1 MKNNINPVAFFDSG
15 IGGLSV
21 LRQAIS
27 KLPYEN
33 YIYYADTKNVPYGTK
48 PKEDIVKYIFEA
60 VEFLA
65 ANNIKILVVA
75 CNTATSAAVNDL
87 RAKYDFP
94 IIGMEPAVKPAIEK
108 NKSKRILVTATSF
121 TLRERKLESLISDL
135 DKNNIIDKLALD
147 SLVGYAEN
155 FDFKSV
161 EVKEYIK
168 ERLSSVIIE
177 DYETIVLGCTHFIFF
192 KKIMQEM
199 LPPHI
204 EIIDGNEGT
213 VNQMLRV
220 MENNRLLKTDESK
233 SLSFFSSGFKD
244 TQDRVKKLKEV
255 LKMKI

>member
-1 MKNNINPVAFFDSG
+1 MKNDINPVAFFDSG